1 MRICNNNPLMGDYCI
16 KDGYQHRAVNAT
28 METTAGD
35 YWDPKRLV
43 LSHYAQ
49 WHAYRRAADLV
60 RDHGLKTVLDVG
72 CGVGHKLMN
81 MIAPITEVT
90 GVEQPTAA
98 AKAKEFFPQGR
109 FVSADLERPDKTGL
123 GTFDLLLCVDVVEHL
138 LDPDVLLRFL
148 RSHCHDGSYL
158 LISTIERDVRRGK
171 ANMKSTKAEHVREW
185 NRDEFG
191 RYLTSQGFEVVE
203 HRNRPA
209 FKMGLWMPLIKDR
222 IRLLRKFVSINY
234 SQVAVCR
241 PAGRG

>member
-1 MRICNNNPLMGDYCI
+1 MGDYCI
-16 KDGYQHRAVNAT
+16 KDGYEHRTVNAT

-35 YWDPKRLV
+35 YWNSKRLV

-49 WHAYRRAADLV
+49 WSAYDRAAKLI
-60 RDHGLKTVLDVG
+60 REHGFKTVLDVG
-72 CGVGHKLMN
+72 CGVGHKLMK
-81 MIAPITEVT
+81 MIAPLADVT

-98 AKAKEFFPQGR
+98 AKAKELFPEGR
-109 FVSADLERPDKTGL
+109 FVSADLERPDQTGL

-148 RSHCHDGSYL
+148 RSHCHEKSYL

-171 ANMKSTKAEHVREW
+171 RNMKSTKAEHVREW
-185 NRDEFG
+185 NREEFG
-191 RYLTSQGFEVVE
+191 RYLQSSGFEVIE
-203 HRNRPA
+203 HQTMPA
-209 FKMGLWMPLIKDR
+209 FKTAMRLPLVKDR
-222 IRLLRKFVSINY
+222 IRLLRKFISINY